1 MKTISLTFLLVIIS
15 FYASAQ
21 ISTFKGVSLTIA
33 HYEEEIDDFLW
44 NETNFLDF
52 KVEMHRDT
60 LRIFHPY
67 QATQY
72 ITGEYKRIDNEIE
85 AWKSTD
91 DRGNNCFVFLID
103 LEDATWLKIEYF
115 DRAYIIEIQLF
126 EEDNNKIKNPDF

>member
-15 FYASAQ
+15 FYTSAQ
-21 ISTFKGVSLTIA
+21 ISTFKGVSITIA
-33 HYEEEIDDFLW
+33 QYEEEIDDFLW

-52 KVEMHRDT
+52 KVEMHKDT

-72 ITGEYKRIDNEIE
+72 ITGEYRRIDNEIE

-91 DRGNNCFVFLID
+91 DR
-103 LEDATWLKIEYF
+103 
-115 DRAYIIEIQLF
+115 
-126 EEDNNKIKNPDF
+126 